1 MIGIIGIAIVFIMV
15 FGGYVI
21 AGGKLGIILKAA
33 PFELIMILGAAV
45 GAFVLA
51 NDGATVKHTLKDIG
65 RVFKGPKWG
74 HHDYQDLLC
83 LLFELI
89 RIARSSPVALE
100 EHIENPGESSVFGR
114 YEKIRGDGKDF
125 PILVLTA
132 RGDWSDKV
140 DALGIGADDY
150 LVKPFHVQEF
160 LARLDA
166 LVRRASG
173 QFKPSLSI
181 GPINLDMR
189 GKRVA
194 VDGEAIELTAYEFN
208 LLEYLMQR
216 PGEVVSKTELTEY
229 LYEQDFDRDSNVIEV
244 FVGRLRKKLDPENS
258 LKPISTVRGQGY
270 RLALSTT

>member
-1 MIGIIGIAIVFIMV
+1 MTRKLLLIEDDDKLRQQLVELLESHRYEVDIAADGMEGLYIAQKFSYDIAVIDLGLPKVSGMEII
-15 FGGYVI
+15 
-21 AGGKLGIILKAA
+21 
-33 PFELIMILGAAV
+33 
-45 GAFVLA
+45 
-51 NDGATVKHTLKDIG
+51 
-65 RVFKGPKWG
+65 
-74 HHDYQDLLC
+74 
-83 LLFELI
+83 
-89 RIARSSPVALE
+89 
-100 EHIENPGESSVFGR
+100 
-114 YEKIRGDGKDF
+114 EKIRDDGKDF

-140 DALGIGADDY
+140 DALAIGADDY

-244 FVGRLRKKLDPENS
+244 FVGRLRKKLDPKNS
-258 LKPISTVRGQGY
+258 LKPILTVRGQGY
-270 RLALSTT
+270 RLALSTR

>member
-1 MIGIIGIAIVFIMV
+1 MEII
-15 FGGYVI
+15 
-21 AGGKLGIILKAA
+21 
-33 PFELIMILGAAV
+33 
-45 GAFVLA
+45 
-51 NDGATVKHTLKDIG
+51 
-65 RVFKGPKWG
+65 
-74 HHDYQDLLC
+74 
-83 LLFELI
+83 
-89 RIARSSPVALE
+89 
-100 EHIENPGESSVFGR
+100 
-114 YEKIRGDGKDF
+114 EKIRGDGKDF

>member
-1 MIGIIGIAIVFIMV
+1 MTRKLLLIEDDDKLRKQLVELLESHRYEVDIAADGMEGLYIAQKFSYDIAVIDLGLPKVSGMEII
-15 FGGYVI
+15 
-21 AGGKLGIILKAA
+21 
-33 PFELIMILGAAV
+33 
-45 GAFVLA
+45 
-51 NDGATVKHTLKDIG
+51 
-65 RVFKGPKWG
+65 
-74 HHDYQDLLC
+74 
-83 LLFELI
+83 
-89 RIARSSPVALE
+89 
-100 EHIENPGESSVFGR
+100 
-114 YEKIRGDGKDF
+114 EKIRDDGKDF

-140 DALGIGADDY
+140 DALAIGADDY

-270 RLALSTT
+270 RLALSTS

>member
-1 MIGIIGIAIVFIMV
+1 MTRKLLLIEDDDKLRKQLVELLESHRYEVDIAADGMEGLYIAQKFSYDIAVIDLGLPKVSGMEII
-15 FGGYVI
+15 
-21 AGGKLGIILKAA
+21 
-33 PFELIMILGAAV
+33 
-45 GAFVLA
+45 
-51 NDGATVKHTLKDIG
+51 
-65 RVFKGPKWG
+65 
-74 HHDYQDLLC
+74 
-83 LLFELI
+83 
-89 RIARSSPVALE
+89 
-100 EHIENPGESSVFGR
+100 
-114 YEKIRGDGKDF
+114 EKIRDDGKDF

-140 DALGIGADDY
+140 DALAIGADDY

-229 LYEQDFDRDSNVIEV
+229 LYEQDFDRDSNVFEV

-270 RLALSTT
+270 RLALSTS